1 MRVVVT
7 GGFGFIG
14 SRLVRHLLSSG
25 RECLVV
31 DNWAQRGLRPECHPR
46 LKVVEQDVCD
56 PVSMVSILQEFRPSV
71 LVHLAAIHHIPTC
84 ERNPTAALRVNIVG
98 FQAVLDAAA
107 VVGCRK
113 VILASSGAVYKWNE
127 SLLNEARTPI
137 QPTDI
142 YSLSKV
148 TNETQLELWA
158 SKTGGVG
165 VVARIFNTIGE
176 NDPNGHLIPEVL
188 RQLDSKANP
197 VRIGLGNLSSRR
209 DYIYVEDTAACLS
222 AMVEGE
228 GLLPTEYFN
237 IGTGVE
243 YSVRELVERI
253 AEIVGRSIEV
263 CVDPA
268 RVRQVDRPSQ
278 VADMTKTFSRFPWKP
293 TYSLDQALT
302 SILRPLAGVRAFEPA
317 AAPSSSFSDFQ
328 SAESQPDRRESESSV
343 QR

>member
-7 GGFGFIG
+7 GGCGFIG
-14 SRLVRHLLSSG
+14 SRLVRHLLASE
-25 RECLVV
+25 RECLLV
-31 DNWAQRGLRPECHPR
+31 DSLAQGGLRPERHSR
-46 LKVVEQDVCD
+46 LTFVEQDVCD
-56 PVSMVSILQEFRPSV
+56 QISLVSIFQEFRPSV

-84 ERNPTAALRVNIVG
+84 ERYPTAALNVNIVG
-98 FQAVLDAAA
+98 FQAILDAATA
-107 VVGCRK
+107 VGCRK
-113 VILASSGAVYKWNE
+113 VILASSGAVYGWNE
-127 SLLNEARTPI
+127 SPLSEDRTPI
-137 QPTDI
+137 KPTDI

-158 SKTGGVG
+158 AKTGAIG

-188 RQLDSKANP
+188 RQLDSKADP
-197 VRIGLGNLSSRR
+197 ARIKLGNLSSRR

-222 AMVEGE
+222 AMVEAE
-228 GLLPTEYFN
+228 GFLPTEYFN

-253 AEIVGRSIEV
+253 AAIMGKSIEV

-278 VADMTKTFSRFPWKP
+278 LADMTKTLSRFPWKP
-293 TYSLDQALT
+293 TYSLDKALT
-302 SILRPLAGVRAFEPA
+302 SILGHLAGARSFEHA
-317 AAPSSSFSDFQ
+317 ATPSSSCSPFRLV
-328 SAESQPDRRESESSV
+328 ES
-343 QR
+343 